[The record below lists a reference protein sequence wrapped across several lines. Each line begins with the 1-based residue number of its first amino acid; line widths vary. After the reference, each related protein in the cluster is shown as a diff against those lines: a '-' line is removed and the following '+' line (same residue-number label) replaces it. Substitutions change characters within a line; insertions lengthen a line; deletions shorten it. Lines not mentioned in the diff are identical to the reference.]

1 MVRKSQLKLISGDDG
16 WCRQAER
23 SVAERNIELE
33 RVNYHLQ
40 EIICVLKDELIHKDQ
55 IIRKIKSQT
64 NRYGLLERI
73 LTKAENFS
81 GKMKIALKK
90 LFGLY

>member
-1 MVRKSQLKLISGDDG
+1 MFKKLQLKLDFEEVKQLEKS
-16 WCRQAER
+16 ALEMN
-23 SVAERNIELE
+23 VELE
-33 RVNYHLQ
+33 RINYHLQ

-64 NRYGLLERI
+64 NRYGILERM
-73 LTKAENFS
+73 LTKVEDFS